1 MGFQVA
7 VVVGGPLLVGAIVG
21 QKLDERFGTTPT
33 LGLVSILVGLA
44 VAGLGMYVVIKRYID
59 ANPQQPVSDAA
70 REAGRKW
77 EREIAEQ
84 ERKKDMGED
93 NPE

>member
-7 VVVGGPLLVGAIVG
+7 GVVGGPLLIAAVLG
-21 QKLDERFGTTPT
+21 QKLDERFGTAPS

-44 VAGLGMYVVIKRYID
+44 IAGLGMYVVIKRYLD

-70 REAGRKW
+70 RKAGQQW
-77 EREIAEQ
+77 EREIAER
-84 ERKKDMGED
+84 ERKKEAGE
-93 NPE
+93 EIE

>member
-21 QKLDERFGTTPT
+21 QKLDENFGTAPN

-44 VAGLGMYVVIKRYID
+44 IAGLGMWFVIKRYID
-59 ANPQQPVSDAA
+59 ANPQQPVSDKA

-77 EREIAEQ
+77 EREITEQ
-84 ERKKDMGED
+84 ERKKDAGE
-93 NPE
+93 ESE

>member
-7 VVVGGPLLVGAIVG
+7 VVVGVPLLVGAVVG
-21 QKLDERFGTTPT
+21 QKLDEQFGTTPT
-33 LGLVSILVGLA
+33 LGLISILLGLA
-44 VAGLGMYVVIKRYID
+44 VAGLGMYAVIKRYID

-84 ERKKDMGED
+84 ERKKEAGEE
-93 NPE
+93 NE

>member
-21 QKLDERFGTTPT
+21 QKLDERFGTTPN
-33 LGLVSILVGLA
+33 LGLVSILVGLP

-77 EREIAEQ
+77 EREIADQ
-84 ERKKDMGED
+84 ERKKEAGEE
-93 NPE
+93 NE

>member
-7 VVVGGPLLVGAIVG
+7 VVVGGPLLLGAIVG
-21 QKLDERFGTTPT
+21 QKLDENFGTAPT
-33 LGLVSILVGLA
+33 LGLLSILIGLL

-77 EREIAEQ
+77 EREISEQ
-84 ERKKDMGED
+84 ERKKEAGEE
-93 NPE
+93 NE